1 MAVCCSPIK
10 SVGPENWK
18 CEGAVHIAILLH
30 RYAGGPGNL
39 NPRSGQINSFLRCW
53 KLKPGP
59 CTC

>member
-30 RYAGGPGNL
+30 RYAGD
-39 NPRSGQINSFLRCW
+39 QEI
-53 KLKPGP
+53 
-59 CTC
+59 